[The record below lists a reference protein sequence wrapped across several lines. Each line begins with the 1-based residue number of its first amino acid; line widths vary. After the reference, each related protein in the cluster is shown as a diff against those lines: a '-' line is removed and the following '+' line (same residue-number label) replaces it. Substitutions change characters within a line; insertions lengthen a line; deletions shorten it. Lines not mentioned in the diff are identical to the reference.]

1 VTANGSKALST
12 QIKSV
17 GNVTVMDVDFF
28 SGENVF
34 TLTTSHDSRE
44 VRHAHTHALKKNFFF
59 FGLARAHDAPT
70 AVGGDGRSEW
80 VLMKMRATTPM

>member
-1 VTANGSKALST
+1 
-12 QIKSV
+12 
-17 GNVTVMDVDFF
+17 MDVDFF

-59 FGLARAHDAPT
+59 FLDSRARTTHRPQWEETDAPN
-70 AVGGDGRSEW
+70 GC
-80 VLMKMRATTPM
+80 